1 MSSSLRR
8 LLWLSAVSFGLGCVP
23 RYSRL
28 VPSELVKKL
37 PYEVRIELLEAE
49 NDLGVAVDQADESEN
64 EVLRTRSA
72 LRRAR
77 DRKSA
82 AEREVGQ
89 ANDPVSRDVAR
100 LAVDEA
106 EARITFLRAR
116 QETNVAVLDRDR
128 LALQCAWARYELA
141 KLNAARKA
149 KVEGAEKLDLKAF
162 EEQPKQCDA
171 EVVNRQ
177 LKVTEVNK
185 RADAAKAAWE
195 EKKTVLARK
204 TFDAR
209 ASPYVE

>member
-1 MSSSLRR
+1 MKALIRRVPVLVVWSL
-8 LLWLSAVSFGLGCVP
+8 AAGCGP
-23 RYSRL
+23 RYSRQ
-28 VPSELVKKL
+28 VPQELVKKL

-49 NDLGVAVDQADESEN
+49 NDLGVAVDRADEAEN
-64 EVLRTRSA
+64 EIVRTRAA

-89 ANDPVSRDVAR
+89 ANDQVSRDVAR

-106 EARITFLRAR
+106 EGRINHLRAR
-116 QETNVAVLDRDR
+116 QEANVAILERDR

-149 KVEGAEKLDLKAF
+149 KVEGAERLDLKAY

-177 LKVTEVNK
+177 LRVTEENK
-185 RADAAKAAWE
+185 RAEAAKAAWE
-195 EKKTVLARK
+195 EKKTVLAKK